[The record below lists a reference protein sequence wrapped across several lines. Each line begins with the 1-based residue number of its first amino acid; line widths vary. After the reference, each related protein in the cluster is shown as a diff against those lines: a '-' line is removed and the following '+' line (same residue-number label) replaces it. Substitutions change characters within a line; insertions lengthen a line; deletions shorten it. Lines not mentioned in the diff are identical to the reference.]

1 MKKILIIIVTLVL
14 SSCATKKQVDD
25 TEHKWIGGNGIEFY
39 E

>member
-1 MKKILIIIVTLVL
+1 MKIFIIIIIFFMSGCITQ
-14 SSCATKKQVDD
+14 KQVDD

>member
-1 MKKILIIIVTLVL
+1 MKKLLIILVVCL
-14 SSCATKKQVDD
+14 SGCITQKQVDD